1 MADYQECIKL
11 GGRPARLYFS
21 PERCEL
27 SGRARQSRGCVSPQT
42 ILHLRNGNAKQIET
56 KLDASLGVEARLARE
71 DAMRKWLY
79 LPVAIVLVLF
89 SISER
94 AQGQA
99 RKDIRSEG
107 AKAPTEG
114 NVTREPTKPATQDS
128 NYSIAPEDL
137 LTIDVWKEPEISR
150 TVPVRRDGKISLP
163 LLNDLQAAGL
173 TPTQL
178 SSEIV
183 EKLRATIVHPQVT
196 VIVAQMSSLRIY
208 ILGQVTRGGAYPLVP
223 DMTVMQ
229 ALSIAGGFT
238 PFANLKKIYVMRTEN
253 GADKKF
259 PLNYKEVIHG
269 REMQQNIHLK
279 PGDTI
284 VVP

>member
-1 MADYQECIKL
+1 M
-11 GGRPARLYFS
+11 
-21 PERCEL
+21 
-27 SGRARQSRGCVSPQT
+27 
-42 ILHLRNGNAKQIET
+42 
-56 KLDASLGVEARLARE
+56 LARE
-71 DAMRKWLY
+71 DAMRKFLQITA
-79 LPVAIVLVLF
+79 AISLVIC
-89 SISER
+89 SISVR

-99 RKDIRSEG
+99 RNDIKSDS
-107 AKAPTEG
+107 AKVLTTGDVSPH
-114 NVTREPTKPATQDS
+114 PTKAATEDP
-128 NYSIAPEDL
+128 NYSIAPEDV

-178 SSEIV
+178 GAEIV

-196 VIVAQMSSLRIY
+196 VIVAQMSSLRVY
-208 ILGQVTRGGAYPLVP
+208 ILGQVTRAGAYPLVP

-238 PFANLKKIYVMRTEN
+238 PYANLKKIYVMRSEN
-253 GADKKF
+253 GASRIF
-259 PLNYKEVIHG
+259 PMNYKEVISG
-269 REMQQNIHLK
+269 RKPQQNIPLK

>member
-1 MADYQECIKL
+1 MKKWWYVTAAISL
-11 GGRPARLYFS
+11 
-21 PERCEL
+21 
-27 SGRARQSRGCVSPQT
+27 VS
-42 ILHLRNGNAKQIET
+42 
-56 KLDASLGVEARLARE
+56 
-71 DAMRKWLY
+71 
-79 LPVAIVLVLF
+79 F
-89 SISER
+89 SISAR

-99 RKDIRSEG
+99 RKDIKSES
-107 AKAPTEG
+107 AQILSAVDIKSQPVKA
-114 NVTREPTKPATQDS
+114 ATDDP
-128 NYSIAPEDL
+128 NYSIAPEDV

-163 LLNDLQAAGL
+163 LLKDLQAAGL

-178 SSEIV
+178 GAEIV

-229 ALSIAGGFT
+229 ALSVAGGFT
-238 PFANLKKIYVMRTEN
+238 PYANVKKIHVIRSEN
-253 GADKKF
+253 GTEKMF
-259 PLNYKEVIHG
+259 PLNYKEVSSG
-269 REMQQNIHLK
+269 RKTEQNIHLK

>member
-1 MADYQECIKL
+1 MKKWWYLTAAISL
-11 GGRPARLYFS
+11 
-21 PERCEL
+21 
-27 SGRARQSRGCVSPQT
+27 VS
-42 ILHLRNGNAKQIET
+42 
-56 KLDASLGVEARLARE
+56 
-71 DAMRKWLY
+71 
-79 LPVAIVLVLF
+79 F
-89 SISER
+89 SISAR

-99 RKDIRSEG
+99 RKDIKSES
-107 AKAPTEG
+107 AQVLSAVDIKSQPLKA
-114 NVTREPTKPATQDS
+114 ATDDP
-128 NYSIAPEDL
+128 NYSIAPEDV

-178 SSEIV
+178 GAEIV
-183 EKLRATIVHPQVT
+183 ERLRPTIVHPQVT

-229 ALSIAGGFT
+229 ALSVAGGFT
-238 PFANLKKIYVMRTEN
+238 PYANVKKIHVMRTEN
-253 GADKKF
+253 GTDKMF
-259 PLNYKEVIHG
+259 PLNYKEVSSG
-269 REMQQNIHLK
+269 RNREENIHLK
-279 PGDTI
+279 AGDTI

>member
-1 MADYQECIKL
+1 
-11 GGRPARLYFS
+11 
-21 PERCEL
+21 
-27 SGRARQSRGCVSPQT
+27 
-42 ILHLRNGNAKQIET
+42 
-56 KLDASLGVEARLARE
+56 
-71 DAMRKWLY
+71 MRKWFY
-79 LPVAIVLVLF
+79 VTTAVLLALF
-89 SISER
+89 SIPVQ

-99 RKDIRSEG
+99 RKDIKTESARVLTAGDISPQP
-107 AKAPTEG
+107 AKAATED
-114 NVTREPTKPATQDS
+114 P
-128 NYSIAPEDL
+128 NYAIAPEDV

-178 SSEIV
+178 GSEIV

-196 VIVAQMSSLRIY
+196 VIVAQMSSLRVY

-238 PFANLKKIYVMRTEN
+238 PYANLKKIYVMRKEN
-253 GADKKF
+253 GADKIF
-259 PLNYKEVIHG
+259 AVNYKEVISG
-269 REMQQNIHLK
+269 RKTEQNIQLK
-279 PGDTI
+279 AGDTI

>member
-1 MADYQECIKL
+1 MK
-11 GGRPARLYFS
+11 
-21 PERCEL
+21 
-27 SGRARQSRGCVSPQT
+27 
-42 ILHLRNGNAKQIET
+42 
-56 KLDASLGVEARLARE
+56 
-71 DAMRKWLY
+71 KWWY
-79 LPVAIVLVLF
+79 VTVAISLVSF
-89 SISER
+89 SIPTW

-99 RKDIRSEG
+99 RKDIKSES
-107 AKAPTEG
+107 AHVLNAVDIKSQPVKAASDDP
-114 NVTREPTKPATQDS
+114 
-128 NYSIAPEDL
+128 NYSIAPEDV
-137 LTIDVWKEPEISR
+137 LTIEVWKEPEISR

-178 SSEIV
+178 GAEIV
-183 EKLRATIVHPQVT
+183 EKLRSTIVHPQVT

-229 ALSIAGGFT
+229 ALSVAGGFT
-238 PFANLKKIYVMRTEN
+238 PYANVKKIHVIRSEN
-253 GADKKF
+253 GTDKIL
-259 PLNYKEVIHG
+259 PLNYREVSSG
-269 REMQQNIHLK
+269 RKTEQNVHLK

>member
-1 MADYQECIKL
+1 
-11 GGRPARLYFS
+11 
-21 PERCEL
+21 
-27 SGRARQSRGCVSPQT
+27 
-42 ILHLRNGNAKQIET
+42 
-56 KLDASLGVEARLARE
+56 
-71 DAMRKWLY
+71 MRKLLY
-79 LPVAIVLVLF
+79 VTAAISLVTF
-89 SISER
+89 SMFAR

-99 RKDIRSEG
+99 RNDIKNDS
-107 AKAPTEG
+107 AKAVAAGGVSSQPP
-114 NVTREPTKPATQDS
+114 RAAKDDP
-128 NYSIAPEDL
+128 NYSIAPEDV

-178 SSEIV
+178 GSEIV

-208 ILGQVTRGGAYPLVP
+208 ILGQVTRAGAYPLVP

-238 PFANLKKIYVMRTEN
+238 PYANLKKIYVMRSEN
-253 GADKKF
+253 GVSRIF
-259 PLNYKEVIHG
+259 PMNYKEVING
-269 REMQQNIHLK
+269 RKPQQNISLN

>member
-1 MADYQECIKL
+1 
-11 GGRPARLYFS
+11 
-21 PERCEL
+21 
-27 SGRARQSRGCVSPQT
+27 
-42 ILHLRNGNAKQIET
+42 
-56 KLDASLGVEARLARE
+56 
-71 DAMRKWLY
+71 MRKWLY
-79 LPVAIVLVLF
+79 LPAAILLV
-89 SISER
+89 SISISVR
-94 AQGQA
+94 AQGPS
-99 RKDIRSEG
+99 RKDIKSES
-107 AKAPTEG
+107 AEVLTARNIASQPPKP
-114 NVTREPTKPATQDS
+114 VTGDS
-128 NYSIAPEDL
+128 NYSIGPEDV

-183 EKLRATIVHPQVT
+183 EKLHETVINPRVT
-196 VIVAQMSSLRIY
+196 VIVTQMGSERIY

-223 DMTVMQ
+223 DMTAVQ

-238 PFANLKKIYVMRTEN
+238 PFANLKKIHVMRTEN
-253 GADKKF
+253 GEDKIF
-259 PLNYKEVIHG
+259 PINYKEVVSG
-269 REMQQNIHLK
+269 RKPEQNIHLK

>member
-1 MADYQECIKL
+1 
-11 GGRPARLYFS
+11 
-21 PERCEL
+21 
-27 SGRARQSRGCVSPQT
+27 
-42 ILHLRNGNAKQIET
+42 
-56 KLDASLGVEARLARE
+56 
-71 DAMRKWLY
+71 MRKSFY
-79 LPVAIVLVLF
+79 VATTISLALF
-89 SISER
+89 SISAQ

-99 RKDIRSEG
+99 RKDIKSES
-107 AKAPTEG
+107 AKVLTAGGITSQPARAATED
-114 NVTREPTKPATQDS
+114 P
-128 NYSIAPEDL
+128 NYSIAPEDV
-137 LTIDVWKEPEISR
+137 LTVDVWKEPEISR

-196 VIVAQMSSLRIY
+196 VIVAQMGSLRIY

-238 PFANLKKIYVMRTEN
+238 PYANVKKIHVMRKEKGTDRIF
-253 GADKKF
+253 AV
-259 PLNYKEVIHG
+259 NYKEVMSG
-269 REMQQNIHLK
+269 RKTEQNIQLK

>member
-1 MADYQECIKL
+1 MKKVLFVAAAI
-11 GGRPARLYFS
+11 
-21 PERCEL
+21 
-27 SGRARQSRGCVSPQT
+27 
-42 ILHLRNGNAKQIET
+42 
-56 KLDASLGVEARLARE
+56 SLVT
-71 DAMRKWLY
+71 
-79 LPVAIVLVLF
+79 F
-89 SISER
+89 SISAR

-99 RKDIRSEG
+99 RNDIKSDS
-107 AKAPTEG
+107 AKALAAG
-114 NVTREPTKPATQDS
+114 GVTSQPPKAAKDDP
-128 NYSIAPEDL
+128 NYSIAPEDV

-178 SSEIV
+178 GSEIV
-183 EKLRATIVHPQVT
+183 ERLRATIVHPQVT

-208 ILGQVTRGGAYPLVP
+208 ILGQVTRAGAYPLVP

-238 PFANLKKIYVMRTEN
+238 PYANLKKIYVMRGEN
-253 GADKKF
+253 GVSKIY
-259 PLNYKEVIHG
+259 PMNYKEVIKG
-269 REMQQNIHLK
+269 RKPQQNISLK

>member
-1 MADYQECIKL
+1 
-11 GGRPARLYFS
+11 
-21 PERCEL
+21 
-27 SGRARQSRGCVSPQT
+27 
-42 ILHLRNGNAKQIET
+42 
-56 KLDASLGVEARLARE
+56 
-71 DAMRKWLY
+71 MRKWMY
-79 LPVAIVLVLF
+79 VTAAMSLVSF
-89 SISER
+89 STCAG

-99 RKDIRSEG
+99 RKDMKSES
-107 AKAPTEG
+107 AQVLSAVNIKA
-114 NVTREPTKPATQDS
+114 EPLKAATDDP
-128 NYSIAPEDL
+128 NYAIAPEDV

-163 LLNDLQAAGL
+163 LLNDVQAAGL

-178 SSEIV
+178 GSEIV

-238 PFANLKKIYVMRTEN
+238 PYANLKKIHVMRTEN
-253 GADKKF
+253 GTDKMF
-259 PLNYKEVIHG
+259 SVNYKEVISG
-269 REMQQNIHLK
+269 RKTEQNIHLK
-279 PGDTI
+279 AGDTI

>member
-1 MADYQECIKL
+1 
-11 GGRPARLYFS
+11 
-21 PERCEL
+21 
-27 SGRARQSRGCVSPQT
+27 
-42 ILHLRNGNAKQIET
+42 
-56 KLDASLGVEARLARE
+56 
-71 DAMRKWLY
+71 MRKLLY
-79 LPVAIVLVLF
+79 VTAAISLVTF
-89 SISER
+89 SMFAR

-99 RKDIRSEG
+99 RNDIKNDS
-107 AKAPTEG
+107 AKAVAAGGVSSQPP
-114 NVTREPTKPATQDS
+114 RAAKDDP
-128 NYSIAPEDL
+128 NYSIAPEDV

-178 SSEIV
+178 GSEIV

-208 ILGQVTRGGAYPLVP
+208 ILGQVTRAGAYPLVP

-238 PFANLKKIYVMRTEN
+238 PYANLKKIYVMRSEN
-253 GADKKF
+253 GVSRIF
-259 PLNYKEVIHG
+259 PMNYKEVING
-269 REMQQNIHLK
+269 RKPQQNISLT

>member
-1 MADYQECIKL
+1 MK
-11 GGRPARLYFS
+11 S
-21 PERCEL
+21 
-27 SGRARQSRGCVSPQT
+27 
-42 ILHLRNGNAKQIET
+42 
-56 KLDASLGVEARLARE
+56 
-71 DAMRKWLY
+71 WLY
-79 LPVAIVLVLF
+79 LVAVISLV
-89 SISER
+89 SCSVSVR

-99 RKDIRSEG
+99 RNDIKSDS
-107 AKAPTEG
+107 AKVLTAGGVNP
-114 NVTREPTKPATQDS
+114 EPTKAATEDP
-128 NYSIAPEDL
+128 NYSIVPEDV

-178 SSEIV
+178 GAEIV
-183 EKLRATIVHPQVT
+183 ERLRATIVHPQVT

-238 PFANLKKIYVMRTEN
+238 PYANVKKVYVMRKEN
-253 GADKKF
+253 GADRIY
-259 PLNYKEVIHG
+259 PVNCKEVISG
-269 REMQQNIHLK
+269 RKTEQNIHLK

>member
-1 MADYQECIKL
+1 
-11 GGRPARLYFS
+11 
-21 PERCEL
+21 
-27 SGRARQSRGCVSPQT
+27 
-42 ILHLRNGNAKQIET
+42 
-56 KLDASLGVEARLARE
+56 
-71 DAMRKWLY
+71 MRKWFY
-79 LPVAIVLVLF
+79 VTTTISVALF
-89 SISER
+89 SISVR

-99 RKDIRSEG
+99 RKDI
-107 AKAPTEG
+107 KTESARVLTAG
-114 NVTREPTKPATQDS
+114 DITSQPTKAGTQDP
-128 NYSIAPEDL
+128 NYSIAPEDV

-178 SSEIV
+178 GSEIV

-238 PFANLKKIYVMRTEN
+238 PYANVKKIYVMRKEN
-253 GADKKF
+253 GADKIF
-259 PLNYKEVIHG
+259 GVNYKEVISG
-269 REMQQNIHLK
+269 RKTEQNIQLK

>member
-1 MADYQECIKL
+1 MKKWWYVTAAISL
-11 GGRPARLYFS
+11 
-21 PERCEL
+21 
-27 SGRARQSRGCVSPQT
+27 VS
-42 ILHLRNGNAKQIET
+42 
-56 KLDASLGVEARLARE
+56 
-71 DAMRKWLY
+71 
-79 LPVAIVLVLF
+79 F
-89 SISER
+89 SISAR

-99 RKDIRSEG
+99 RKDIKSES
-107 AKAPTEG
+107 AQILSAVDIKSQPVKA
-114 NVTREPTKPATQDS
+114 ATDDP
-128 NYSIAPEDL
+128 NYSIAPEDI

-178 SSEIV
+178 GAEIV

-229 ALSIAGGFT
+229 ALSVAGGFT
-238 PFANLKKIYVMRTEN
+238 PYANVKKIHVIRSEN
-253 GADKKF
+253 GTEKMFA
-259 PLNYKEVIHG
+259 LNYKEVSSG
-269 REMQQNIHLK
+269 RRTEQNIHLK
-279 PGDTI
+279 SGDTI
-284 VVP
+284 IVP

>member
-1 MADYQECIKL
+1 
-11 GGRPARLYFS
+11 
-21 PERCEL
+21 
-27 SGRARQSRGCVSPQT
+27 
-42 ILHLRNGNAKQIET
+42 
-56 KLDASLGVEARLARE
+56 
-71 DAMRKWLY
+71 MRKWFC
-79 LPVAIVLVLF
+79 VTAAIWLMSF
-89 SISER
+89 SVSVR
-94 AQGQA
+94 AQGQG
-99 RKDIRSEG
+99 RKDIKSES
-107 AKAPTEG
+107 AKVLAAG
-114 NVTREPTKPATQDS
+114 DVASHPTKAATEDP
-128 NYSIAPEDL
+128 NYSIAPEDV

-163 LLNDLQAAGL
+163 LLNDVQAAGL

-178 SSEIV
+178 GSEIV
-183 EKLRATIVHPQVT
+183 ERLRATIVHPQVT

-238 PFANLKKIYVMRTEN
+238 PYANLKKIYVMRNEN
-253 GADKKF
+253 GANKIF
-259 PLNYKEVIHG
+259 PMNYKQVISG
-269 REMQQNIHLK
+269 RKTEQNIYLK